1 MFELIEEKGYAQTME
16 SVVEPGLAALRRE
29 IDVLVAGGT
38 LHAEAYEP
46 EGAHRAVVVLHGYTE
61 SCEKFRE
68 MIWYFLQDGFA
79 VYTYDH
85 RGHGHSVRSVS
96 DTSITHVDRFSDYLR
111 DMEQFM
117 QTVVLPKTEGLPR
130 VLYAHS
136 MGGAIGALA
145 LMEHPDWFAR
155 AVLTA
160 PMIAASSAPFPRRL
174 AKALAGA
181 FCLAGKVKER
191 AFVGKP
197 FDPASETF
205 ENGFSTGKARFDYYE
220 QKRIRCAHLQNC
232 SPSYG
237 WLRESLGVTDRLL
250 APRNTAK
257 IKTPLLLCQAG
268 RDTIVLQPDQER
280 FVHQVAGAQLRRF
293 ESAKHEIYGSDDAVM
308 REYVPAVLS
317 FLKES

>member
-1 MFELIEEKGYAQTME
+1 MFELIEEKGYRQAME
-16 SVVEPGLAALRRE
+16 SVVEPALAALCRE
-29 IDVLVAGGT
+29 IAVPVSGGT
-38 LHAEAYEP
+38 LHARAYETP
-46 EGAHRAVVVLHGYTE
+46 GARAACVVLHGYTE
-61 SCEKFRE
+61 SCEKFKE
-68 MIWYFLQDGFA
+68 MIWYLVRDGFA

-85 RGHGHSVRSVS
+85 RGHGRSVRAVE
-96 DTSITHVDRFSDYLR
+96 DTSITHVDHFEDYLR
-111 DMEQFM
+111 DMERFM
-117 QTVVLPKTEGLPR
+117 EAVVLPKTGELPR

-181 FCLAGKVKER
+181 FCLAGKAKER

-205 ENGFSTGKARFDYYE
+205 ENSFSTGRARFDYYE
-220 QKRIRCAHLQNC
+220 QKRVKNAHLQNC

-250 APRNTAK
+250 RKENTAK
-257 IKTPLLLCQAG
+257 ITAQVLLCQAG
-268 RDTIVLQPDQER
+268 LDTIVLLPEQER
-280 FVHQVAGAQLRRF
+280 FVRQVALAQLKRF
-293 ESAKHEIYGSDDAVM
+293 EGAKHEIYGSHDAVM

-317 FLKES
+317 FLKG